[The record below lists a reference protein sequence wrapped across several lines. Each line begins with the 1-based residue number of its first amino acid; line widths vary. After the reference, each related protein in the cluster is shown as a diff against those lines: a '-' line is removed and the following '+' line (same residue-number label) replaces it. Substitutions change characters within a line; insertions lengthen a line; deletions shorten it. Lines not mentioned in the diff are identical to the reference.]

1 MGTVKVYD
9 GIIGK
14 KLREAAAIAGTTQGE
29 VLGCLVVLWQWAI
42 DNANADGVVEH
53 SGRKD
58 VIKCVSAVSDDLY
71 SEVADALFQTG
82 FIEERDGCL
91 VFDEWKSRQAWHY
104 KEEAARKRDT
114 ERKRAE
120 RMKTKNS
127 LPVVG
132 AQKPQEPVKAP
143 EVSPEQPA
151 EPKKKKPSKKHYA
164 EFVLMTQ
171 GEYEKLCGQY
181 GEPLVQKGIEILNQY
196 IGSTGKSYKSHYM
209 TMIGWPIKEA
219 IKQNSQL
226 FAEFKKSQTKYDDNP
241 FAEYM
246 EG

>member
-9 GIIGK
+9 GIVGK

-29 VLGCLVVLWQWAI
+29 VLGCIVVLWQWAI
-42 DNANADGVVEH
+42 DNANEDGVVEH

-58 VIKCVSAVSDDLY
+58 VIRCISAVSDDLF
-71 SEVADALFQTG
+71 SEIADALFQTG
-82 FIEERDGCL
+82 FVEERDGCL
-91 VFDEWKSRQAWHY
+91 VFDEWKIRQAWHY

-120 RMKTKNS
+120 RMKTKRP
-127 LPVVG
+127 LPVIE
-132 AQKPQEPVKAP
+132 AQKPQEPINEPDAP
-143 EVSPEQPA
+143 S

-164 EFVLMTQ
+164 EFVLMTKA
-171 GEYEKLCGQY
+171 EYEKLCDQY
-181 GEPLVQKGIEILNQY
+181 GAPLVQKGVEILNQY

-219 IKQNSQL
+219 IKQNPQL
-226 FAEFKKSQTKYDDNP
+226 FAEFKKSQNSSDGNP
-241 FAEYM
+241 YAEYM